1 MEKRLRFFFAMFST
15 SDCGHAFCT
24 TTHLNT
30 LCTGSLRSNHYGM
43 ALLQQHHRA
52 AQPVQPQP
60 QNPPSSVSLL
70 HVQLFQGSGKDGWI
84 SLGGVLL
91 RITGRQH
98 DFLAD
103 FFLFFLQIHVT
114 MISHRPQKQLI
125 FAVGWTMCRSKGHV
139 HRPVHLSWLYKLV
152 NERRISVTW
161 VSKL

>member
-103 FFLFFLQIHVT
+103 FFLSFLFSFF
-114 MISHRPQKQLI
+114 
-125 FAVGWTMCRSKGHV
+125 FANSCYHDFTLTPEATNIRGGVDNV
-139 HRPVHLSWLYKLV
+139 
-152 NERRISVTW
+152 
-161 VSKL
+161 